1 MKIYTYSQIGTFHT
15 NHNEDFFIQT
25 ELTDEHIL
33 IAVSDG
39 CSMGIES
46 YFASALI
53 GKLLRKISKSI
64 YYQSFIQ
71 STIHTN
77 NQLLFNILN
86 QLFQQ
91 LSFIKNE
98 LDLEINELLSTL
110 ILSVIDTNNQTAEI
124 ITIGD
129 GLVVCNDKL
138 YEYEQNNRPD
148 YLGYHLHKKFDDWF
162 KNQEQLLSLQ
172 NIQDI
177 SLSTDGIFTFRQFDN
192 HIYSTISEQE
202 IINHLLIST
211 QNSSFETMLKKQV
224 IELEKEFGMKST
236 DDLTIVRI
244 LF

>member
-192 HIYSTISEQE
+192 QIYSTISEQE

>member
-46 YFASALI
+46 YFAATLI

>member
-46 YFASALI
+46 YFAATLI

-192 HIYSTISEQE
+192 QIYSTISEQE